1 VEKALHGDRVGE
13 REVIDARLE
22 PERTA
27 LLLFD
32 FLEGHVNRDAESRL
46 RFAPWSPTPR
56 AFSPPRV
63 KRA

>member
-1 VEKALHGDRVGE
+1 VGE